1 MRTRRD
7 AFGFRIVM
15 PLALFLGAAAC
26 RSQSA
31 GATSA
36 ASSSLSQPQV
46 QPQGQSE
53 GQAEIGK
60 QRTDA
65 EQQARPDIEK
75 QRKDAEQQA
84 EKSLDSEA
92 MAAIRETRK
101 AIAAIA
107 DNKADDALAAIE
119 RATGKVDVLISRNPA
134 TALLP
139 VAVEVEVV
147 DAAPMNLRA
156 VNDRVKA
163 ADRAFSNKDYPTARV
178 VLDGLT
184 SEIRIRTYHLPLAT
198 YPAALKEAARLL
210 DQKKTEEANTVLLAA
225 LNTLAIIDRVNP
237 LPLVLASA
245 AVAKAESLREK
256 DKAAAQVLLEV
267 ARNEVER
274 AKELGYAGN
283 DPEYAGLT
291 KSIASLETQ
300 IKGREDTASIFS
312 TLRGKISAF
321 FQRQSEAKRG

>member
-1 MRTRRD
+1 ML
-7 AFGFRIVM
+7 
-15 PLALFLGAAAC
+15 LALCLAAAAC

-36 ASSSLSQPQV
+36 ASSPQSQPQAQAQS
-46 QPQGQSE
+46 QPQPQSQSE
-53 GQAEIGK
+53 GKADIEK
-60 QRTDA
+60 QRKDA

-84 EKSLDSEA
+84 EKGLDSEA
-92 MAAIRETRK
+92 MAAIRETRS

-107 DNKADDALAAIE
+107 DSKIDDALAAIE

-147 DAAPMNLRA
+147 DAAPVNIQA
-156 VNDRVKA
+156 VRERVKA

-178 VLDGLT
+178 ILDGLA

-198 YPAALKEAARLL
+198 YPMALKEAARLL
-210 DQKKTEEANTVLLAA
+210 DQKKTEEASTVLLVA

-245 AVAKAESLREK
+245 AVVKAESLREK
-256 DKAAAQVLLEV
+256 DKPAAQLLLEV

-300 IKGREDTASIFS
+300 IKGREDTASVFS
-312 TLRGKISAF
+312 SLRGKMSAF
-321 FQRQSEAKRG
+321 FHRQSDAKRG